1 MSTEDRGFWHQ
12 LTKRQEKEWLKQ
24 VVKQKERKEGKRNT
38 VRKNTRRLTQCPS
51 VRNEGKNAKAR
62 IKGAVVLQSPSA
74 STEFAVADE
83 LWNKTPEIGVE
94 GLIAT
99 LDDNILLLQ
108 GLKKENLLSPPHEMQ
123 PKKALQAWK

>member
-1 MSTEDRGFWHQ
+1 MKQEVFKQ
-12 LTKRQEKEWLKQ
+12 LTKREEKEWLRKAQ
-24 VVKQKERKEGKRNT
+24 NQKDRKEGKRNT

-62 IKGAVVLQSPSA
+62 IKGAVVLQPPSA

-83 LWNKTPEIGVE
+83 LWNETPEIGVE

-108 GLKKENLLSPPHEMQ
+108 GLKKRIFYRPARN
-123 PKKALQAWK
+123 AT

>member
-1 MSTEDRGFWHQ
+1 MA
-12 LTKRQEKEWLKQ
+12 
-24 VVKQKERKEGKRNT
+24 KQKEGKEGKRNT

-62 IKGAVVLQSPSA
+62 IKGAVVLQPPSA

-83 LWNKTPEIGVE
+83 LWNETPEIGVE

-108 GLKKENLLSPPHEMQ
+108 GLKKESSIATHEMQ